1 MFGKSFSW
9 SSVCQLEFQKNEF
22 GIQKKNYQDQRNSNR
37 KYNINNCKIISFY
50 AEKGGVCKTTNTINL
65 AYAFAANGKRVLI
78 YDCDSQRSST
88 AALLGLRLLNDQYI
102 DERSPLTSLINRP
115 INQGYHRTL
124 YDQVMD
130 NERNVKPCEAIPIA
144 NNIWLVPGNRETN
157 ILETTIALEESY
169 SRNKTPFHLN
179 QKTGKPYASIIET
192 AKDYKIDYVF
202 LDLNPNK
209 GVLNRCLIFSSHYII
224 VPAVADFHSSEMMS
238 SMKENL
244 VNWYNEIKTV
254 RGETLAQPGRPTTD
268 FPITEFNPKFLGF
281 ILNRIDS
288 NNIGEIKNGI
298 EVNTYRRAEEVWKR
312 KIEYGADEL
321 STLENFQDNGIK
333 IPLAI
338 SGHVYLRCSRSNNL
352 GIIRNF
358 NTLKNISDIVHIPVP
373 FLEERHMI
381 EYDHVNDIVRNMP
394 PQNRE
399 KFMEKTLKFRQV
411 FQEIYNTIVM
421 IIHLDN
427 NNESATL

>member
-1 MFGKSFSW
+1 MDN
-9 SSVCQLEFQKNEF
+9 LEQFQKNEF

-224 VPAVADFHSSEMMS
+224 VPAV
-238 SMKENL
+238 
-244 VNWYNEIKTV
+244 V
-254 RGETLAQPGRPTTD
+254 
-268 FPITEFNPKFLGF
+268 
-281 ILNRIDS
+281 
-288 NNIGEIKNGI
+288 
-298 EVNTYRRAEEVWKR
+298 
-312 KIEYGADEL
+312 
-321 STLENFQDNGIK
+321 
-333 IPLAI
+333 
-338 SGHVYLRCSRSNNL
+338 
-352 GIIRNF
+352 
-358 NTLKNISDIVHIPVP
+358 PVP